1 MIEYFKTKA
10 SSNEKYF
17 SMPEDTFQKQVESQH
32 CPTKVAVRFMKVETC
47 QKHSDL
53 EQGELIMIPN
63 SNIYEMGQVSQL
75 YVCGGFLLTIN

>member
-1 MIEYFKTKA
+1 
-10 SSNEKYF
+10 
-17 SMPEDTFQKQVESQH
+17 MPEDTFQKQVESQH

-75 YVCGGFLLTIN
+75 YVVAKFLANDELTHTQTKQPRSPFKIFY